1 MNGWTLSR
9 RALAVAALTA
19 TATLGATGAATADQP
34 TTPATAGLDQLTQ
47 AVGDNAAGQAA
58 VADVARSAQLI
69 AAAKLE
75 NVQFTPFS
83 YLAPTLGCGFN
94 MPFSLSSALAV
105 TGVTGAATSLPP
117 GTVSFQVMVQQN
129 GFPTASGLSVA
140 WLNVNNGRSG
150 ITALDDRTE
159 YNLPSLTK
167 TVDTGAGTVVAS
179 LWGTIDYPGARCV
192 VMPTVGLFTV
202 SDTPPAQPATPD
214 AAVPTTSP
222 APGAPTTSAQTPD
235 ATAPDATAPAAPA
248 GAPGTN

>member
-19 TATLGATGAATADQP
+19 AATVGATSAATADQP
-34 TTPATAGLDQLTQ
+34 KTPVETGIDQLTQ
-47 AVGDNAAGQAA
+47 AVGDNADGRAA
-58 VADVARSAQLI
+58 VADIARSAQLI

-94 MPFSLSSALAV
+94 MPFSLTSAMAV
-105 TGVTGAATSLPP
+105 TGVTGPNASVSLPP
-117 GTVSFQVMVQQN
+117 GNVSFQVMAQQN

-150 ITALDDRTE
+150 ITALDDQTE
-159 YNLPSLTK
+159 YNLPSLSK
-167 TVDTGAGTVVAS
+167 TVDAGAGTVVAS

-192 VMPTVGLFTV
+192 VLPTVGLFTV
-202 SDTPPAQPATPD
+202 SDTPPAQPAVPATPD
-214 AAVPTTSP
+214 AS
-222 APGAPTTSAQTPD
+222 APTTSAAPATP
-235 ATAPDATAPAAPA
+235 AAPAQAPDAAPAA